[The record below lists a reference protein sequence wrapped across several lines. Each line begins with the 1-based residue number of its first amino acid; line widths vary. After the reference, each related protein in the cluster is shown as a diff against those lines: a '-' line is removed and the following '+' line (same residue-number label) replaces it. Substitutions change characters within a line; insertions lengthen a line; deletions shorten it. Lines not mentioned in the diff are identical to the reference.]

1 MRTVEQHALFA
12 FAVAVSI
19 RSRRSGRAR
28 RARTVRRTFA
38 LGFGRRARTLVD
50 LDDNY
55 VLAYFLHA
63 LPRHEQVL
71 VFGKYPALA
80 VRDNYALDLAAIA
93 RKNNI
98 GDVAQTFAVAAV
110 YDLESAQ
117 FAKR

>member
-1 MRTVEQHALFA
+1 MGH
-12 FAVAVSI
+12 
-19 RSRRSGRAR
+19 SGLPA
-28 RARTVRRTFA
+28 AGLPPPPGSLWTEGPVRLRHHF
-38 LGFGRRARTLVD
+38 F
-50 LDDNY
+50 Y
-55 VLAYFLHA
+55 SLAGILYDSSSFVKG
-63 LPRHEQVL
+63 EVL

-98 GDVAQTFAVAAV
+98 GDVTQTFAVAAV